1 MEGGPIPLT
10 SRAVKVGILGGTGPA
25 GKALAARLASA
36 GVDVIIGSRSRERA
50 EEMCKEL
57 REKWPDRNLSLS
69 GGENT
74 DAADA
79 DLVVVATP
87 WDAAAT
93 TAASVGQH
101 LTDKVVISMANALAR
116 LGKEFVPLVPGRGS
130 IAAGVQAA
138 VPGARVAGA
147 FHHLP
152 AHSLADL
159 HHTLES
165 DVLIC
170 ADHPDAATATAE
182 LVAKV
187 PGLRPVQAGSLAA
200 AAPIEAF
207 TAVLLQVNVH
217 YKARAAIRLTGLD
230 I

>member
-1 MEGGPIPLT
+1 M
-10 SRAVKVGILGGTGPA
+10 RVGILGGTGPA

-36 GVDVIIGSRSRERA
+36 GVDVVIGSRSRERGEA
-50 EEMCKEL
+50 MCQEL
-57 REKWPDRNLSLS
+57 RERWPDRDLSLS
-69 GGENT
+69 GGENV
-74 DAADA
+74 DAANA

-87 WDAAAT
+87 WYAAAAT
-93 TAASVGQH
+93 AGSVADH
-101 LTDKVVISMANALAR
+101 LADKVVISMANALAR

-138 VPGARVAGA
+138 VPAARVAGA

-159 HHTLES
+159 DHVLES

-170 ADHPDAATATAE
+170 ADHPDAASVTAE

-187 PGLRPVQAGSLAA
+187 PGLRPVHAGSLAA
-200 AAPIEAF
+200 AAPVEAF
-207 TAVLLQVNVH
+207 TAVLLQVNVR
-217 YKARAAIRLTGLD
+217 YKTRAAIRLTGLD
-230 I
+230 L

>member
-1 MEGGPIPLT
+1 
-10 SRAVKVGILGGTGPA
+10 
-25 GKALAARLASA
+25 LAARLASA
-36 GVDVIIGSRSRERA
+36 GLDVVIGSRSRERGEA
-50 EEMCKEL
+50 TCQEL
-57 REKWPDRNLSLS
+57 RDKWPDRDLSLS

-74 DAADA
+74 DAASA

-93 TAASVGQH
+93 MAGSLGGH
-101 LTDKVVISMANALAR
+101 LTDKVVISMANALTR
-116 LGKEFVPLVPGRGS
+116 LGNEFVPLIPGRGS

-138 VPGARVAGA
+138 APRARVAGA

-152 AHSLADL
+152 AHSLGDL
-159 HHTLES
+159 DHTLES

-182 LVAKV
+182 LVAKI
-187 PGLRPVQAGSLAA
+187 PGLRPVNAGSLAT

-207 TAVLLQVNVH
+207 TAVILQVNVR
-217 YKARAAIRLTGLD
+217 YKTRAAIRLTGLD

>member
-1 MEGGPIPLT
+1 M
-10 SRAVKVGILGGTGPA
+10 
-25 GKALAARLASA
+25 
-36 GVDVIIGSRSRERA
+36 
-50 EEMCKEL
+50 
-57 REKWPDRNLSLS
+57 
-69 GGENT
+69 
-74 DAADA
+74 
-79 DLVVVATP
+79 ATP

-93 TAASVGQH
+93 TAGTVADH
-101 LTDKVVISMANALAR
+101 LADKVVISMANALTR

-138 VPGARVAGA
+138 VPAARVAGA

-159 HHTLES
+159 DHVLES

-170 ADHPDAATATAE
+170 ADHPDAASVTAE

-187 PGLRPVQAGSLAA
+187 PGLRPVHAGSLAA
-200 AAPIEAF
+200 AAPVEAF
-207 TAVLLQVNVH
+207 TAVLLQVNVR
-217 YKARAAIRLTGLD
+217 YKTRAAIRLTGLD

>member
-1 MEGGPIPLT
+1 M
-10 SRAVKVGILGGTGPA
+10 RVGILGGTGPA

-36 GVDVIIGSRSRERA
+36 GIDVVIGSRSRERG
-50 EEMCKEL
+50 ESMCQEL
-57 REKWPDRNLSLS
+57 GEKWPDRDLSLS
-69 GGENT
+69 GGENV
-74 DAADA
+74 DAANA

-93 TAASVGQH
+93 TAGTVADH
-101 LTDKVVISMANALAR
+101 LADKVVISMANALTR

-138 VPGARVAGA
+138 VPAARVAGA

-159 HHTLES
+159 DHVLES

-170 ADHPDAATATAE
+170 ADHPDAASVTAE

-187 PGLRPVQAGSLAA
+187 PGLRPVHAGSLAA
-200 AAPIEAF
+200 AAPVEAF
-207 TAVLLQVNVH
+207 TAVLLQVNVR
-217 YKARAAIRLTGLD
+217 YKTRAAIRLTGLD

>member
-1 MEGGPIPLT
+1 V
-10 SRAVKVGILGGTGPA
+10 RVGILGGTGPA

-36 GVDVIIGSRSRERA
+36 GIDVVIGSRSRERG
-50 EEMCKEL
+50 EEMCQEL
-57 REKWPDRNLSLS
+57 RHKWPDRDLSLS
-69 GGENT
+69 GGENAE
-74 DAADA
+74 AAAA

-87 WDAAAT
+87 WDAAAA
-93 TAASVGQH
+93 TAASVGEH
-101 LTDKVVISMANALAR
+101 LADKVVISMANALAR

-138 VPGARVAGA
+138 VPAARVAGA

-159 HHTLES
+159 DHTLES

-170 ADHPDAATATAE
+170 ADHADAASATEE

-187 PGLRPVQAGSLAA
+187 PGLRPVHAGSLAA
-200 AAPIEAF
+200 AAPVEAF
-207 TAVLLQVNVH
+207 TAVLLQVNVR
-217 YKARAAIRLTGLD
+217 YKTRAAIRLTGLD

>member
-1 MEGGPIPLT
+1 M
-10 SRAVKVGILGGTGPA
+10 
-25 GKALAARLASA
+25 ASA
-36 GVDVIIGSRSRERA
+36 GIDVVIGSRSRERGD
-50 EEMCKEL
+50 ETCKEL
-57 REKWPDRNLSLS
+57 RDKWPDRKLSLT
-69 GGENT
+69 GGENV
-74 DAADA
+74 DAASA

-93 TAASVGQH
+93 TAASVGGP

-159 HHTLES
+159 NQTLES

-170 ADHPDAATATAE
+170 ADHPDAAAATAE

-187 PGLRPVQAGSLAA
+187 PGLRPVHAGSLAA
-200 AAPIEAF
+200 AAPVEAF
-207 TAVLLQVNVH
+207 TAVLLQVNVR
-217 YKARAAIRLTGLD
+217 YKTRAAIRLTGLD

>member
-1 MEGGPIPLT
+1 
-10 SRAVKVGILGGTGPA
+10 VQVGILGGTGPA

-36 GVDVIIGSRSRERA
+36 GVEVVIGSRSRERG

-57 REKWPDRNLSLS
+57 REKWPDRELDLR
-69 GGENT
+69 GGENQ
-74 DAADA
+74 AAA
-79 DLVVVATP
+79 AAEIVVVATP

-93 TAASVGQH
+93 TAASVAEG
-101 LTDKVVISMANALAR
+101 LTGKVVISMANALTR

-138 VPGARVAGA
+138 VPDALVAGA

-159 HHTLES
+159 DHVLES

-170 ADHPDAATATAE
+170 ADHDEAVTATAE

-187 PGLRPVQAGSLAA
+187 PGLRPVHAGTLSAA
-200 AAPIEAF
+200 
-207 TAVLLQVNVH
+207 V
-217 YKARAAIRLTGLD
+217 RLTGLD